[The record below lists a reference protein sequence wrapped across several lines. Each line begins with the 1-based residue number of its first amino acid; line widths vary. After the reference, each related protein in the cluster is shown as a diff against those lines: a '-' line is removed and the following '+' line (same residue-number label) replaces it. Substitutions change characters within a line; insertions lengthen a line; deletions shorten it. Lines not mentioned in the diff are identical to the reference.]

1 MIIAIIVSILFIAI
15 IVIAIYN
22 SFIKKK
28 NQVENAFSSID
39 VMLKK
44 RYDLIPNLIET
55 VKSYMKHEKDLL
67 TKVTEL
73 RSKAINPNVSAD
85 EKVAIDNEVRQT
97 LGGIMVAVEQ
107 YPDLKASE
115 NFMQLQASFNE
126 IEEQI
131 SAARRFYNSA
141 VLQYNNAVEMFPSS
155 IIAQMMNFSKRNFFE
170 IPDVERENVDAKK
183 LFND

>member
-1 MIIAIIVSILFIAI
+1 MKVAILVGVLFIV
-15 IVIAIYN
+15 IVFIAIYN

-55 VKSYMKHEKDLL
+55 VKSYMKHEKELL

-107 YPDLKASE
+107 YPDLKASQ

-141 VLQYNNAVEMFPSS
+141 VLEYNNAVEMFPSS
-155 IIAQMMNFSKRNFFE
+155 IIAQIMNFSKRNFFE
-170 IPDVERENVDAKK
+170 TPEAERENVDAKK
-183 LFND
+183 LFNN

>member
-1 MIIAIIVSILFIAI
+1 MIAAVIVSILFF
-15 IVIAIYN
+15 VMVFVAIYN

-28 NQVENAFSSID
+28 NQVDSAFSSID

-55 VKSYMKHEKDLL
+55 VKAYMKHEKELL

-73 RSKAINPNVSAD
+73 RSKAINPNISAD

-97 LGGIMVAVEQ
+97 LSGIMVAVEQ
-107 YPDLKASE
+107 YPDLKSSE
-115 NFMQLQASFNE
+115 NFMQLQGAFNE
-126 IEEQI
+126 VEEQI

-141 VLQYNNAVEMFPSS
+141 VLEYNNAVEMFPSS
-155 IIAQMMNFSKRNFFE
+155 IIAKMMNFKKRNFFE
-170 IPDVERENVDAKK
+170 IQETERQNVSAKN
-183 LFND
+183 LFNS

>member
-1 MIIAIIVSILFIAI
+1 MIAAIIVGILFLAI
-15 IVIAIYN
+15 IFIAIYN

-28 NQVENAFSSID
+28 NQVKNAFASID

-55 VKSYMKHEKDLL
+55 VKSYMKHEKELL

-73 RSKAINPNVSAD
+73 RAQAINPNVSAD
-85 EKVAIDNEVRQT
+85 EKVAIDNQVRQT

-107 YPDLKASE
+107 YPDLKANQ

-131 SAARRFYNSA
+131 SAARRFFNSA
-141 VLQYNNAVEMFPSS
+141 VLEYNNAVEMFPSS

-170 IPDVERENVDAKK
+170 IPDEERQNVSAKK
-183 LFND
+183 LFNS

>member
-1 MIIAIIVSILFIAI
+1 MIVAIIVGFLF
-15 IVIAIYN
+15 VVFVFIAIYN

-28 NQVENAFSSID
+28 NQVENAFASID
-39 VMLKK
+39 IMLKK

-55 VKSYMKHEKDLL
+55 VKSYMKHEKELL

-107 YPDLKASE
+107 YPDLKASQ

-141 VLQYNNAVEMFPSS
+141 VLEYNNAVEMFPSS
-155 IIAQMMNFSKRNFFE
+155 IIAQIMNFSKRNFFE
-170 IPDVERENVDAKK
+170 IPDVERQNVSAKN
-183 LFND
+183 LFNS

>member
-1 MIIAIIVSILFIAI
+1 MIVAIIVGILFIVI
-15 IVIAIYN
+15 LFIAIYN

-44 RYDLIPNLIET
+44 RYDLIPNLIDT
-55 VKSYMKHEKDLL
+55 VKSYMKHEKELL

-107 YPDLKASE
+107 YPDLKASQ

-141 VLQYNNAVEMFPSS
+141 VLEYNNAVEMFPSS
-155 IIAQMMNFSKRNFFE
+155 IIAQIMNFSKRNFFE
-170 IPDVERENVDAKK
+170 IPDVERQNVSAKN
-183 LFND
+183 LFNS